1 MTKSQKL
8 KQRLEAK
15 VTTPNALDRKNVIM
29 SRHYPNIR
37 LQRLQTGEAIIH
49 LNDNYS
55 TEIMPASEA
64 ANMFYRLKKKLKIR
78 ES

>member
-15 VTTPNALDRKNVIM
+15 VTTPNALYRKNVIM

-37 LQRLQTGEAIIH
+37 LQRLQMGEAIIH

-55 TEIMPASEA
+55 TEIMPAYEA
-64 ANMFYRLKKKLKIR
+64 ANMFDRLKNKLKIR